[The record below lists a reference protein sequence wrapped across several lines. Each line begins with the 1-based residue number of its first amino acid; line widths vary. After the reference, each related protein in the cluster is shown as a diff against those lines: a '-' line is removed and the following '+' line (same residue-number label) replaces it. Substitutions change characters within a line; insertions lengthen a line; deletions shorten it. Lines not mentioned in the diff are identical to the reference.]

1 MGDSQV
7 LIAFLTILG
16 TVVGIVVTVVTVM
29 VWLVKRSDKRQDSTI
44 DRNTEALDKNNDAY
58 LALAQSINDS
68 AAASRSLEESIRK
81 RDEQDRKFQEHVLSG
96 FKKQGRLLQGLS
108 DKSDRMLHV
117 LDPSED
123 NKS

>member
-16 TVVGIVVTVVTVM
+16 TVIGIVVTVVTVM

-44 DRNTEALDKNNDAY
+44 DRNTEALDKNNNAY
-58 LALAQSINDS
+58 LTLAQSINDS

-81 RDEQDRKFQEHVLSG
+81 RDEQDREFQEHVLAG
-96 FKKQGRLLQGLS
+96 FKNQSRILKGLS
-108 DKSDRMLHV
+108 TKTDRVLEVLVPVEDK
-117 LDPSED
+117 
-123 NKS
+123 KS